1 MKKEQQPVVEEI
13 KENKAKE
20 IPQMNDKLN
29 EELWNMEVPEFSFPK
44 ETTIKVGEIQI
55 FIKQG
60 NIVTENV
67 DAITNAANGD
77 LWLGGGVAGAIRSAG
92 GPTIQKE
99 CNEWVKK
106 YKPVPT
112 GGSAFTK
119 AGKMENIKY
128 VIHSVGPMYSFNEKD
143 LCERQL

>member
-1 MKKEQQPVVEEI
+1 
-13 KENKAKE
+13 
-20 IPQMNDKLN
+20 MNDKLN
-29 EELWNMEVPEFSFPK
+29 EELWNMEVPEFSIPK

-92 GPTIQKE
+92 GPTI
-99 CNEWVKK
+99 
-106 YKPVPT
+106 
-112 GGSAFTK
+112 
-119 AGKMENIKY
+119 
-128 VIHSVGPMYSFNEKD
+128 
-143 LCERQL
+143 